1 MLRHT
6 HILRQADGREGL
18 GARVP
23 AKEIAAAGDKFAAR
37 AGAVSNALACVQ
49 PKPMQ
54 TMLLP
59 GSFHDSP
66 FRGDANPKAADIL
79 ASQRAFGFDD

>member
-6 HILRQADGREGL
+6 HILRQADGREGP

-23 AKEIAAAGDKFAAR
+23 AKEIAAAGDKFAAK
-37 AGAVSNALACVQ
+37 AAVSNALAGGQ